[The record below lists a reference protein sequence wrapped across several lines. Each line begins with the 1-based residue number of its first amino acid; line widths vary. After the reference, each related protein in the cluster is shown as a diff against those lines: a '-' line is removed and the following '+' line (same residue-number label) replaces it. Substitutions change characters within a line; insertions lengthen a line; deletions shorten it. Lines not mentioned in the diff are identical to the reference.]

1 MNWLA
6 HLFSRN
12 RRYDDLALSIQEHLD
27 ERTHQPRKDSPMR
40 PRRAGYIRMA
50 LG

>member
-27 ERTHQPRKDSPMR
+27 ERTHQLRKDGPMW
-40 PRRAGYIRMA
+40 PRLAEQIPMA
-50 LG
+50 LA